1 MGTSLLALVL
11 GYCLDLCIGDPHWL
25 PHPIRW
31 IGWLIGKTEKVVR
44 KCFPNSARGLFW
56 GGVCLAFVVM
66 GFSTAIP
73 WLVLWLAGKVAWW
86 LQFLLEIL
94 MCYQI
99 LATKALWVESMKVY
113 HQLAAGNL
121 PGARK
126 AVGMIVGRDTQQ
138 LSPEGVAKAAVE
150 TVAENTSDG
159 VIAPLL
165 FTALGGAP
173 LGFLYKSVNTMD
185 SMIGY
190 KNERY
195 FYLGRFAA
203 KLDDVLNYLPARIS
217 ALLMILVAFLLRF
230 RGKQA
235 WRIWRR
241 DGRNHASP
249 NSAQT
254 EAVCAGAL
262 GVQLAGDAYY
272 FGKLCRKPTIGD
284 ALRPVEYE
292 DIKAANRLMLGT
304 SALCIILVGI
314 LAAVCI

>member
-159 VIAPLL
+159 VICLL
-165 FTALGGAP
+165 YT
-173 LGFLYKSVNTMD
+173 S
-185 SMIGY
+185 
-190 KNERY
+190 
-195 FYLGRFAA
+195 
-203 KLDDVLNYLPARIS
+203 
-217 ALLMILVAFLLRF
+217 
-230 RGKQA
+230 GK
-235 WRIWRR
+235 
-241 DGRNHASP
+241 
-249 NSAQT
+249 
-254 EAVCAGAL
+254 
-262 GVQLAGDAYY
+262 
-272 FGKLCRKPTIGD
+272 
-284 ALRPVEYE
+284 
-292 DIKAANRLMLGT
+292 
-304 SALCIILVGI
+304 
-314 LAAVCI
+314 